1 MKDNMVFGVHPVEE
15 VLAAGNEI
23 DRIFIVKSA
32 NHPGLQKLS
41 SEARDRG
48 ISVKAVPI
56 EKLHRLT
63 RGNHQG
69 VIAFMS
75 AIDFAD
81 IESVVNQAMEK
92 DEVPLIVV
100 LDQITDVRNVGAI
113 ARSAECC
120 GVHGMIMG
128 KDSSAPMSGDAVK
141 SSAGALLRVPMARA
155 QSLPRAVTDLEM
167 MGLQIIACSE
177 KGDSLLSDVDFTLPT
192 ALIMGSEEKGISTA
206 IWKTC
211 SMHAKIATVGEVA
224 SLNVSVA
231 AGMALYE
238 ILNQRRKTQD

>member
-1 MKDNMVFGVHPVEE
+1 MVFGVHPVEE
-15 VLAAGNEI
+15 ALASGNEI

-120 GVHGMIMG
+120 G
-128 KDSSAPMSGDAVK
+128 
-141 SSAGALLRVPMARA
+141 
-155 QSLPRAVTDLEM
+155 
-167 MGLQIIACSE
+167 
-177 KGDSLLSDVDFTLPT
+177 
-192 ALIMGSEEKGISTA
+192 
-206 IWKTC
+206 
-211 SMHAKIATVGEVA
+211 
-224 SLNVSVA
+224 
-231 AGMALYE
+231 
-238 ILNQRRKTQD
+238 